1 MRLMILINDLV
12 SFLNP
17 LPIENV
23 VLMSIRGTR

>member
-17 LPIENV
+17 LPMENV
-23 VLMSIRGTR
+23 ILSIRGTR